1 MHSRRARSAGL
12 LLFRTVDGVTEV
24 LIGHMGGPF
33 WARRDAGAWS
43 IPKGETAPG
52 EDLRAAAAREFAE
65 EIGAPPPAGAW
76 LDLGD
81 ARQSTGKIVT
91 AFALRGEFDPAAAV
105 SNTFEMEWP
114 RGSGQIQSFPEI
126 DRVAWFDV
134 ATARTRLVPGQV
146 AFLDRLLGLLNPPGE
161 AQRA

>member
-1 MHSRRARSAGL
+1 MPSHPARSAGL

-24 LIGHMGGPF
+24 LIGHLGGPF

-43 IPKGETAPG
+43 IPKGLTEPG
-52 EDLRAAAAREFAE
+52 EDLRAAAAREFTE

-91 AFALRGEFDPAAAV
+91 AYALRGEFDPATAV

-114 RGSGQIQSFPEI
+114 RGSGQVQSFPEI

-134 ATARTRLVPGQV
+134 ATARTRLHPGQV
-146 AFLDRLLGLLNPPGE
+146 TFLDRLLELLNPPGE
-161 AQRA
+161 AQQA